1 MEESFEPTEGMKE
14 EAERAIKWKE
24 EGRQG
29 GTRIGLVRARQI
41 IRGENLSRDTVMR
54 MYSFFSRHEK
64 NKKAEGF
71 YPDEEGYPSPS
82 RVAWGLWGGDAGYT
96 WSSAI
101 RDRIVKE
108 EQERGF
114 KMEQIERMQILTRN
128 AELEGE
134 GYDKQNSIWN
144 VIVSTPEVDRYGT
157 IIEPSGID
165 YSAYMNNP
173 VVLAQHGADK
183 FPVGKC
189 LTLGL
194 VGGNLEATIEIE
206 CITEVG
212 KELNALIA
220 AGFVN
225 AVSVGILPKATE
237 EKTIGEDKV
246 MAYTKSELVEFSVVS
261 VPANRGALIK
271 RDFKKL
277 IQDSIQKYKEE
288 KRMLTPEIEQKIV
301 DELLP
306 AVEEAILA
314 ELTNMGFSQDEA
326 KSAVESMLEVGVD
339 ALFNNLRGGDAV
351 PPDHVV
357 EPEAEDTAVETV
369 TEGMEVDVE
378 ITKTDDEEID
388 AEDEMEDEE
397 EGSTE
402 EPVEASFEAEQ
413 VRVGKKIAAKT
424 EANLV
429 EGLSMIKQGY
439 KIINSIRGQVN
450 KSANSIDSKKSSRQ
464 VSKRSVEQRANITLN
479 IPVEKSTEELLKLI

>member
-1 MEESFEPTEGMKE
+1 
-14 EAERAIKWKE
+14 
-24 EGRQG
+24 
-29 GTRIGLVRARQI
+29 
-41 IRGENLSRDTVMR
+41 
-54 MYSFFSRHEK
+54 
-64 NKKAEGF
+64 
-71 YPDEEGYPSPS
+71 
-82 RVAWGLWGGDAGYT
+82 
-96 WSSAI
+96 
-101 RDRIVKE
+101 
-108 EQERGF
+108 
-114 KMEQIERMQILTRN
+114 
-128 AELEGE
+128 
-134 GYDKQNSIWN
+134 
-144 VIVSTPEVDRYGT
+144 
-157 IIEPSGID
+157 
-165 YSAYMNNP
+165 
-173 VVLAQHGADK
+173 
-183 FPVGKC
+183 
-189 LTLGL
+189 
-194 VGGNLEATIEIE
+194 
-206 CITEVG
+206 
-212 KELNALIA
+212 
-220 AGFVN
+220 
-225 AVSVGILPKATE
+225 
-237 EKTIGEDKV
+237 
-246 MAYTKSELVEFSVVS
+246 
-261 VPANRGALIK
+261 
-271 RDFKKL
+271 
-277 IQDSIQKYKEE
+277 
-288 KRMLTPEIEQKIV
+288 MLTPEIEQKIV

-351 PPDHVV
+351 PPDQVV